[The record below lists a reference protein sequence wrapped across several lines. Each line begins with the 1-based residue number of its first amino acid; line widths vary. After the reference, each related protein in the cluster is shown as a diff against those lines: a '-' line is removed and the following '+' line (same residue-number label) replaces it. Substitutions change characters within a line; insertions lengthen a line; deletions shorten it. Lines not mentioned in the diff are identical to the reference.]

1 MRTRNSLRQST
12 ARIAAFLL
20 ALSIVPIK
28 PRAQRPAPA
37 KTAPAKTAPGVLLS
51 TPIPALDGAHI
62 KSTLVEVNYG
72 PGEASPPHTHPCAV
86 VGYVVEGSL
95 RMRVE
100 GQPEKLYSAGESFY
114 EAPNGVHAVSANA
127 SATQPAKLI
136 AYFVCDHDAPLS
148 VNVSTSHTGGN

>member
-1 MRTRNSLRQST
+1 MRNPESIPQITMLMAVVLAVSLLPVPAQNSVPSTRKDR
-12 ARIAAFLL
+12 ARVLL
-20 ALSIVPIK
+20 A
-28 PRAQRPAPA
+28 
-37 KTAPAKTAPGVLLS
+37 
-51 TPIPALDGAHI
+51 TPIPALDGAHL
-62 KSTLVEVNYG
+62 KTSLVEVNYG

-86 VGYVVEGSL
+86 TGYVVEGSL

-100 GQPEKLYSAGESFY
+100 GQPEKLYSVGESFY

-148 VNVSTSHTGGN
+148 VNVPASHSGGN

>member
-1 MRTRNSLRQST
+1 MRTRNQST
-12 ARIAAFLL
+12 IQIAAFLL
-20 ALSIVPIK
+20 AMSLVPI
-28 PRAQRPAPA
+28 RAQSPAPSA
-37 KTAPAKTAPGVLLS
+37 RKDRARVLLS
-51 TPIPALDGAHI
+51 TPIPALDGAHV
-62 KSTLVEVNYG
+62 KTTLVEVNYG

-100 GQPEKLYSAGESFY
+100 GQPEKLYSVGESFY

-136 AYFVCDHDAPLS
+136 AYFVCDHEAPLS
-148 VNVSTSHTGGN
+148 MNVPDSHTGGN

>member
-1 MRTRNSLRQST
+1 MRNTDSIPLSKMLMVAVLLAVSLVPVQAQTPAPSFRKDR
-12 ARIAAFLL
+12 ARILL
-20 ALSIVPIK
+20 A
-28 PRAQRPAPA
+28 
-37 KTAPAKTAPGVLLS
+37 
-51 TPIPALDGAHI
+51 TPIPALDGAHL

-86 VGYVVEGSL
+86 IGYVVEGSL

-100 GQPEKLYSAGESFY
+100 GQPEKLYSVGESFY

-127 SATQPAKLI
+127 SATQTAKLI

-148 VNVSTSHTGGN
+148 VNVPTSHSGGN

>member
-1 MRTRNSLRQST
+1 MRNIDSNRKRAAL
-12 ARIAAFLL
+12 IAAFLL
-20 ALSIVPIK
+20 VLGFVPIQAQSPVPNSRK
-28 PRAQRPAPA
+28 DRAR
-37 KTAPAKTAPGVLLS
+37 VLLS
-51 TPIPALDGAHI
+51 T
-62 KSTLVEVNYG
+62 
-72 PGEASPPHTHPCAV
+72 PPHTHPCAV

-100 GQPEKLYSAGESFY
+100 GQPEKLYSVGESFY

-148 VNVSTSHTGGN
+148 VNVSTSQTGGN

>member
-1 MRTRNSLRQST
+1 MRNIDSNRKRAAL
-12 ARIAAFLL
+12 IAAFLL
-20 ALSIVPIK
+20 VLGFVPIQAQSPVPNSRK
-28 PRAQRPAPA
+28 DRAR
-37 KTAPAKTAPGVLLS
+37 VLLS
-51 TPIPALDGAHI
+51 TPIPALDGAHV
-62 KSTLVEVNYG
+62 KTTLVEVNYG

-100 GQPEKLYSAGESFY
+100 GQPEKLYSVGESFY

-148 VNVSTSHTGGN
+148 VNVSTSQTGGS

>member
-1 MRTRNSLRQST
+1 MHIQSSARQNT
-12 ARIAAFLL
+12 IQVAAFLL
-20 ALSIVPIK
+20 TLGLVLVQ
-28 PRAQRPAPA
+28 AQSPAPSA
-37 KTAPAKTAPGVLLS
+37 REDGARKDRARVLLS
-51 TPIPALDGAHI
+51 TPIPALDGAHV
-62 KSTLVEVNYG
+62 KTTLVEVNYG

-136 AYFVCDHDAPLS
+136 AYFVCDHDVPLS
-148 VNVSTSHTGGN
+148 VNVPSSHTGGN

>member
-1 MRTRNSLRQST
+1 MRNIDSNRKRAAL
-12 ARIAAFLL
+12 IAAFLL
-20 ALSIVPIK
+20 VLGFVPIQ
-28 PRAQRPAPA
+28 AQSPAPNSRKDRA
-37 KTAPAKTAPGVLLS
+37 RVLLS
-51 TPIPALDGAHI
+51 TPIPALDGAHV
-62 KSTLVEVNYG
+62 KTTLVEVNYG

-100 GQPEKLYSAGESFY
+100 GQPEKLYSVGESFY

-148 VNVSTSHTGGN
+148 VNVSTSQTGGN

>member
-1 MRTRNSLRQST
+1 MRNIDSNRKRAAL
-12 ARIAAFLL
+12 IAAFLGVL
-20 ALSIVPIK
+20 GFVPIQAQSPVPNSRK
-28 PRAQRPAPA
+28 DRAR
-37 KTAPAKTAPGVLLS
+37 VLLS
-51 TPIPALDGAHI
+51 TPIPALDGAHV
-62 KSTLVEVNYG
+62 KTTLVEVNYG

-100 GQPEKLYSAGESFY
+100 GQPEKLYSVGESFY
-114 EAPNGVHAVSANA
+114 EAPNGAHAVSANA

-148 VNVSTSHTGGN
+148 VNVSTSQTGGN

>member
-1 MRTRNSLRQST
+1 MRNIDSKRKRAAL
-12 ARIAAFLL
+12 IAAFLL
-20 ALSIVPIK
+20 VLGFVPIQAQSPVPNSRK
-28 PRAQRPAPA
+28 DRAR
-37 KTAPAKTAPGVLLS
+37 VLLS
-51 TPIPALDGAHI
+51 TPIPALDGAHV
-62 KSTLVEVNYG
+62 KTTLVEVNYG

-100 GQPEKLYSAGESFY
+100 GQPEKLYSVGESFY

-148 VNVSTSHTGGN
+148 VNVSTSQTGGN

>member
-1 MRTRNSLRQST
+1 MRINNSVRQNT
-12 ARIAAFLL
+12 IQIAAFLL
-20 ALSIVPIK
+20 TLGLVLVQ
-28 PRAQRPAPA
+28 AQSPAPSA
-37 KTAPAKTAPGVLLS
+37 RKDRARVLLS
-51 TPIPALDGAHI
+51 TPIPALDGAHV
-62 KSTLVEVNYG
+62 KATLVEVNYG

-127 SATQPAKLI
+127 SATQSAKLI
-136 AYFVCDHDAPLS
+136 AYFVCDHDVPLS
-148 VNVSTSHTGGN
+148 VNVPASHTGGN

>member
-1 MRTRNSLRQST
+1 
-12 ARIAAFLL
+12 
-20 ALSIVPIK
+20 
-28 PRAQRPAPA
+28 
-37 KTAPAKTAPGVLLS
+37 LLS

-62 KSTLVEVNYG
+62 KTTLVEVNYG

-136 AYFVCDHDAPLS
+136 AYFVCDHEAPLS
-148 VNVSTSHTGGN
+148 VNVSISHTGGN

>member
-1 MRTRNSLRQST
+1 MRNTDSIPLSKMLMAAVLLTVSLVPVQAQTPAPSSRKDR
-12 ARIAAFLL
+12 ARILL
-20 ALSIVPIK
+20 A
-28 PRAQRPAPA
+28 
-37 KTAPAKTAPGVLLS
+37 
-51 TPIPALDGAHI
+51 TPIPALDGAHL

-72 PGEASPPHTHPCAV
+72 PGQASPPHTHPCAV
-86 VGYVVEGSL
+86 IGYVVEGSL

-100 GQPEKLYSAGESFY
+100 GQPEKLYSVGESFY

-148 VNVSTSHTGGN
+148 VNVPTSHSGGNGS